1 MPDMMSKELDKL
13 LGIQRRSIVLEK
25 HETGRLSVIN
35 MASEISLLSRIDKK
49 VVATILNAFLI
60 VLRRHLIDH
69 KRIRFTNIG
78 TFYFVKSKP
87 RKASKNFRNESIEY
101 YVPPRCRL
109 KFLTMK
115 KFMRTAGWYPEDE
128 LAEALDQEER
138 RKARVFETINRLK
151 RERDENARK
160 ENKKD

>member
-69 KRIRFTNIG
+69 KRIRFT
-78 TFYFVKSKP
+78 
-87 RKASKNFRNESIEY
+87 
-101 YVPPRCRL
+101 L
-109 KFLTMK
+109 
-115 KFMRTAGWYPEDE
+115 
-128 LAEALDQEER
+128 
-138 RKARVFETINRLK
+138 
-151 RERDENARK
+151 
-160 ENKKD
+160 